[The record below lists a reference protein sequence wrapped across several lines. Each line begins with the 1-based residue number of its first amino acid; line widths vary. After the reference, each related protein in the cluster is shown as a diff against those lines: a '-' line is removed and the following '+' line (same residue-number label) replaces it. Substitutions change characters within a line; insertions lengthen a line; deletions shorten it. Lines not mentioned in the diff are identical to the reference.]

1 MKSLDKQ
8 QRAQIIAARAQFPIL
23 NQTVYGKPLVY
34 FDNGATTQK
43 PIAVIEAVDN
53 YYKAYNSNVHRGVH
67 YLSQT
72 ATTAMEAARSKI
84 ANWIGAASEE
94 IIFTK
99 GTTDSINLVAFSY
112 GETFIN
118 EGDEIIITQMEH
130 HSNIVPWQ
138 MMCKRK
144 KAKLKYIP
152 LLEDGTLDLT
162 QLPNLITAKTKLI
175 AMTWVSNTLGTV
187 NPIQDIIQLAK
198 QKNIHVL
205 IDAAQ
210 GIQHIPFKLTEYPA
224 DFVVASGHK
233 MYAGTGIGFLYGKK
247 ELLSI
252 MEPYQGGGA
261 MIKEVKMECSTYTDL
276 PFRFEAGTP
285 HMAGAVSLGA
295 AVDFLENLGMEAIY
309 AYEHELMQYAEE
321 ALSKIQRVNI
331 LGTPALRT
339 GAISLTF
346 EGAHP
351 FDVGELLD
359 KQGIA
364 VRTGHHCC
372 QPIMDFYDVSNTLR
386 LSFGIYNNTAEIDL
400 FVKALERSLSML

>member
-1 MKSLDKQ
+1 MKPLDNKQ
-8 QRAQIIAARAQFPIL
+8 REHIITARAQFPIL
-23 NQTVYGKPLVY
+23 HQTVYRKPLVY

-43 PIAVIEAVDN
+43 PKSVIEAVDN
-53 YYKAYNSNVHRGVH
+53 YYKTYNSNVHRGVH
-67 YLSQT
+67 YLSQM

-84 ANWIGAASEE
+84 AHWIGASSEE

-144 KAKLKYIP
+144 KARLKFIP
-152 LLEDGTLDLT
+152 LLENGTLDWT
-162 QLPNLITAKTKLI
+162 QLPALITAKTKLI
-175 AMTWVSNTLGTV
+175 AMTWVSNVLGTV
-187 NPIQDIIQLAK
+187 NPIQEIIQTAK
-198 QKNIHVL
+198 QNNIHIL

-210 GIQHIPFKLTEYPA
+210 GIQHIPFKLSEYPA

-233 MYAGTGIGFLYGKK
+233 MYAGTGIGFLYGK
-247 ELLSI
+247 EALLSV

-261 MIKEVKMECSTYTDL
+261 MIKEVKMEASTYTDL

-285 HMAGAVSLGA
+285 HIAGAISLGA

-309 AYEHELMQYAEE
+309 TYEHELIQYAEE
-321 ALSKIQRVNI
+321 SLSQIPRVNI
-331 LGTPALRT
+331 LGKPTLRT
-339 GAISLTF
+339 GAISITF

-351 FDVGELLD
+351 FDVGELID

-372 QPIMDFYDVSNTLR
+372 QPIMDFYGVSNTLR
-386 LSFGIYNNTAEIDL
+386 VSFGVYNHTAEIDI
-400 FVKALERSLSML
+400 FVKALNRSLAML